1 MAHPDRPAP
10 RVSVAISTYNRAH
23 LVGRAIRS
31 ALAQTVGDFELI
43 VVDDGSADD
52 TPAVLAAVGDPR
64 LRIARHERNQGISR
78 TRNTALGLV
87 RGEWIAFLD
96 DDNEWT
102 PDYLE
107 RQLALA
113 AARPEADVVYCRA
126 RLQYTDRPAVEWG
139 EVWQGRIFCRLLG
152 VWVPLMSGALIR
164 TAALAAVG
172 GVDERLRATED
183 HDLWMRLAQRTDF
196 AATPDVLLIR
206 HERHGAQLSRN
217 PALFASDV
225 AVLHRTW
232 RDAAI
237 AACGRR
243 AYRQWLAGLIEHTEW
258 CHAERDRAAGTGERA
273 IAARS
278 AMRLLRWLPWS
289 AALLPRALVRSIVRA
304 RRRPPSWLRARLAWY
319 AHRVGRA
326 LRRPAAR

>member
-31 ALAQTVGDFELI
+31 ALAQTAGDFELI

-52 TPAVLAAVGDPR
+52 TQAALAAVGDSR

-78 TRNTALGLV
+78 TRNTALGLA

-96 DDNEWT
+96 DDNEWV
-102 PDYLE
+102 PEYLE

-113 AARPEADVVYCRA
+113 AARPEAGVVYCRA
-126 RLQYTDRPAVEWG
+126 RVQYPDRPAVEWG

-172 GVDERLRATED
+172 GLDERLRATED
-183 HDLWMRLAQRTDF
+183 RDLWMRLAKRTDF

-206 HERHGAQLSRN
+206 HDRHGAQLSRN
-217 PALFASDV
+217 PELLARDV

-232 RDAAI
+232 RTAVT

-243 AYRQWLAGLIEHTEW
+243 AYRRWLLGLVEHTEW
-258 CHAERDRAAGTGERA
+258 CHEERARAAGARERA

-278 AMRLLRWLPWS
+278 AVRLLRWLPWS
-289 AALLPRALVRSIVRA
+289 AALVPRVLWRYIVALYS
-304 RRRPPSWLRARLAWY
+304 
-319 AHRVGRA
+319 HRVGRA
-326 LRRPAAR
+326 FRRPAAR

>member
-1 MAHPDRPAP
+1 MAHPDRLAP

-31 ALAQTVGDFELI
+31 ALAQTAGDFELI
-43 VVDDGSADD
+43 VVDDGSDDD
-52 TPAVLAAVGDPR
+52 TQAVLAAVDDSR

-78 TRNTALGLV
+78 TRNTALGLA

-96 DDNEWT
+96 DDNEWV
-102 PDYLE
+102 PEYLE

-113 AARPEADVVYCRA
+113 AARLEAGVVYCRA
-126 RLQYTDRPAVEWG
+126 HLKYPDRPAVEWG

-152 VWVPLMSGALIR
+152 GWAPLMSGALIR
-164 TAALAAVG
+164 TAALVAVG
-172 GVDERLRATED
+172 GLDERLRATED
-183 HDLWMRLAQRTDF
+183 RDLWMRLAQRTDF

-217 PALFASDV
+217 PELFDRDV

-232 RDAAI
+232 RTAVT

-243 AYRQWLAGLIEHTEW
+243 AYRRFLLGLVEYTEW
-258 CHAERDRAAGTGERA
+258 CHADRARAAGARERA

-289 AALLPRALVRSIVRA
+289 AALVPRTLWRYIVVLY
-304 RRRPPSWLRARLAWY
+304 S
-319 AHRVGRA
+319 HRVGRA
-326 LRRPAAR
+326 FRRRAAR

>member
-31 ALAQTVGDFELI
+31 ALAQTAGDFELI
-43 VVDDGSADD
+43 VVDDGSGDD
-52 TPAVLAAVGDPR
+52 TQAVLAAVSDSR
-64 LRIARHERNQGISR
+64 LRIARHERNHGISR
-78 TRNTALGLV
+78 TRNTALRLA

-96 DDNEWT
+96 DDNEWV
-102 PDYLE
+102 PEYLE

-113 AARPEADVVYCRA
+113 AARPEAGVVYCRA
-126 RLQYTDRPAVEWG
+126 HLQHPDRPAVEWG

-164 TAALAAVG
+164 AAALAAVG
-172 GVDERLRATED
+172 GFDERLHATED
-183 HDLWMRLAQRTDF
+183 HDLWMRLAQQTDF

-217 PALFASDV
+217 PELFARDV

-232 RDAAI
+232 RTAVT

-243 AYRQWLAGLIEHTEW
+243 AYRRWLLGLVEHTEW
-258 CHAERDRAAGTGERA
+258 CHTERARAAGAREHA

-278 AMRLLRWLPWS
+278 AVRLLRWLPWS
-289 AALLPRALVRSIVRA
+289 ATLVPRTLWRYVVALYS
-304 RRRPPSWLRARLAWY
+304 
-319 AHRVGRA
+319 HRIGRA
-326 LRRPAAR
+326 FRRPATR